1 MDFDRF
7 SILQR
12 FPVLVFEIGVRFA
25 RKMRSKFG
33 RNLKNVIV
41 VLLFQKKK
49 KGYFYDANYIH
60 APVALL
66 FQKKKMG
73 IFVQLKRCT
82 LLT

>member
-41 VLLFQKKK
+41 VVVAW
-49 KGYFYDANYIH
+49 GARYFGGRAI
-60 APVALL
+60 L
-66 FQKKKMG
+66 
-73 IFVQLKRCT
+73 
-82 LLT
+82 